1 MEVLEDHLENFPSTH
16 ILKYLKRPTNVLLYS
31 KSAKWDYTKG
41 TRMCEHEKCIIYD
54 DKENVR
60 SRHAG
65 ENDMTQIIDIK
76 R

>member
-1 MEVLEDHLENFPSTH
+1 
-16 ILKYLKRPTNVLLYS
+16 
-31 KSAKWDYTKG
+31 
-41 TRMCEHEKCIIYD
+41 MCEHEKCIIYD